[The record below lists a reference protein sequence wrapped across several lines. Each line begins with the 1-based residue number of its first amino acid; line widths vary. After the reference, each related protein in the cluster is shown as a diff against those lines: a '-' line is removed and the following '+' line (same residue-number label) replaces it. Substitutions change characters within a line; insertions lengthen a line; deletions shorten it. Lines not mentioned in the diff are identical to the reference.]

1 MFKNLSDIN
10 MLCDD
15 RQQPLQACAVSP
27 QTNQKSCDVTEKHI
41 EEGYFDDDGRDRSM
55 FEQAQR
61 EIIDRK
67 LFLNPSFSR
76 NTYMKL
82 CLINKNGVAKLMQR
96 YAGTNLNGYI
106 NGIRLEYAVR
116 LMHENQDL
124 PIKAVAYDSGFR
136 CLRTFYRLFL
146 KKYGVTPTKYK
157 ERL

>member
-1 MFKNLSDIN
+1 M
-10 MLCDD
+10 
-15 RQQPLQACAVSP
+15 
-27 QTNQKSCDVTEKHI
+27 KSCDVTEKHI
-41 EEGYFDDDGRDRSM
+41 EERYFDDDELHDRAL
-55 FEQAQR
+55 FEQVQR

-106 NGIRLEYAVR
+106 NGMRLEYAVQ
-116 LMHENQDL
+116 LMHKNHDL
-124 PIKAVAYDSGFR
+124 PIKAVAWDSGFR